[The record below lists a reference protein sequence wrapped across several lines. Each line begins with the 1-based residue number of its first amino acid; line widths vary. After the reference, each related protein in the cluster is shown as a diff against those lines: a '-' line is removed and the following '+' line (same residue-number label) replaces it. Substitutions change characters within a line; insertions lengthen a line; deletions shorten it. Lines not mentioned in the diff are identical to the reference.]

1 MAAQLPIIDF
11 SRLAGGRQEARSEVA
26 AQIERACRDT
36 GFFYLVG
43 HGIGQRTIDAA
54 FGASQGFFRQPES
67 IKQRV
72 FHKQSKSLAG
82 WEPLCAQSLDGVS
95 APDLKESFY
104 CSFDLPDQHPYV
116 AAGMRSWGAN
126 QWPAGMPDFRTAMLD
141 YLAAVTALRHEVV
154 RLFALSLRLD
164 AGHFDPMFRQPS
176 CHLRLVRYPPHPAAV
191 PSDQFGASMH
201 TDWGAVTLLM
211 QDGAGGLQ
219 VRTVEDQW
227 IDATPIPGALIVNI
241 GDLMARW
248 TNDFYRSSPHRVRNR
263 QTDIDRYSMAFF
275 FAPDPQTRI
284 ECLPTCSTAQNPPRY
299 PPCSAIEHMMEMVER
314 TYGKGRAIAA

>member
-1 MAAQLPIIDF
+1 MAGQLPIIDF
-11 SRLAGGRQEARSEVA
+11 SRLATDGPAARSEVA

-36 GFFYLVG
+36 GFFYLTG
-43 HGIGQRTIDAA
+43 HGIDPRVIDAA
-54 FGASQGFFRQPES
+54 FNASHGFFRQPES
-67 IKQRV
+67 VKQQV

-104 CSFDLPDQHPYV
+104 CSFDLPDDHPYV

-126 QWPAGMPDFRTAMLD
+126 QWPTGMPHFRAAMLD
-141 YLAAVTALRHEVV
+141 YLTAVTAVSHEVV

-164 AGHFDPMFRQPS
+164 ANHFDAMFEEAS
-176 CHLRLVRYPPHPAAV
+176 CHLRLVRYPPHPKAA
-191 PSDQFGASMH
+191 PEDQFGAGAH

-219 VRTVEDQW
+219 VRTVDGQW

-248 TNDFYRSSPHRVRNR
+248 TNDYYRSSPHRVRNR
-263 QTDIDRYSMAFF
+263 QTNGDRYSMAFF
-275 FAPDPQTRI
+275 FAPDPQARI
-284 ECLPTCSTAQNPPRY
+284 ECLPTCSSAQNPPRY

-314 TYGKGRAIAA
+314 TYGKGRAVTA